1 MTNKE
6 LILKASTL
14 PLKVTQEKAFKQV
27 WFTRAEME
35 NLIRLVREETKNAEW
50 EANFGN

>member
-14 PLKVTQEKAFKQV
+14 PKRITEEKDFKQV

-35 NLIRLVREETKNAEW
+35 NLIKLVKEQNNA
-50 EANFGN
+50 AVAQ